1 MSELFHAQQLFAP
14 GDSGLKSVVLEILH
28 RPSMQAISLKSIA
41 QELIDRYDLMEVERC
56 LLALQEEELVELA
69 YTSGYGVGLRAKQ
82 LKHCSLPS
90 GTTRAYYSFE

>member
-1 MSELFHAQQLFAP
+1 
-14 GDSGLKSVVLEILH
+14 
-28 RPSMQAISLKSIA
+28 MQAISLKSIA

-82 LKHCSLPS
+82 LKHC
-90 GTTRAYYSFE
+90 